1 MVLLETA
8 GDPELFTLDNF
19 CLSVDF
25 MNSFLCHLHSV
36 LKLIQRIFVV
46 VVSGAI
52 ISVLKLPLSEKKFS
66 FSA

>member
-8 GDPELFTLDNF
+8 DDPEFFTLDNF

-25 MNSFLCHLHSV
+25 MNSFLCPLHSV
-36 LKLIQRIFVV
+36 LKLIQRIFV